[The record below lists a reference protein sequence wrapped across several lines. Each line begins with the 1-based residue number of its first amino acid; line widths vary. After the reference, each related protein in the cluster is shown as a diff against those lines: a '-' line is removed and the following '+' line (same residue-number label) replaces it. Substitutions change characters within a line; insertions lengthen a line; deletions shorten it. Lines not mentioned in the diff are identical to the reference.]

1 MSSVDMLI
9 EKLNQALAFELRAIN
24 MYAHYAAYVNGIN
37 RIHLSPLFTTEAT
50 ESIQH
55 ANIVRGAIVKLGGIC
70 VTERHASEI
79 VHTEDYNEMLKFALD
94 TERYASDLY
103 HGILQSVEQIGDD
116 ELFDSIE
123 GIYFSEL
130 RSIEEMR
137 MLIQ

>member
-24 MYAHYAAYVNGIN
+24 MYAHYAAYVNGIH
-37 RIHLSPLFTTEAT
+37 RIHLNPLFTTEAT
-50 ESIQH
+50 ESIKH

-70 VTERHASEI
+70 VTERHDSEI
-79 VHTEDYNEMLKFALD
+79 VHTENYNEMLKFALD
-94 TERYASDLY
+94 TEKYASELY

>member
-37 RIHLSPLFTTEAT
+37 RIHLSPLFTAEAT

-55 ANIVRGAIVKLGGIC
+55 ANIVGGIVKLGGIC

-79 VHTEDYNEMLKFALD
+79 VHTEDFNEMLKFALD
-94 TERYASDLY
+94 TESMQVNLY
-103 HGILQSVEQIGDD
+103 HGILQMSNK
-116 ELFDSIE
+116 
-123 GIYFSEL
+123 
-130 RSIEEMR
+130 
-137 MLIQ
+137 

>member
-55 ANIVRGAIVKLGGIC
+55 ANIVRGAIVKLGGILC
-70 VTERHASEI
+70 NRKTRI
-79 VHTEDYNEMLKFALD
+79 RNCP
-94 TERYASDLY
+94 
-103 HGILQSVEQIGDD
+103 HGGLQ
-116 ELFDSIE
+116 
-123 GIYFSEL
+123 
-130 RSIEEMR
+130 
-137 MLIQ
+137 